1 MIALLAGG
9 GQQSENPGLQHR
21 PAGAPADQTVKV
33 VLEGGKTVLPEDA
46 FGLYRYADREGEFGE
61 GLQINQQFAEV
72 SGYFSVSSGSKSHGK
87 LFTGGG
93 TVHGHLN
100 CFPGVA
106 SRFVYETLQARG
118 ILDIVQALSSVPLR
132 APNVG
137 CNMNLPGSAAQNDHA
152 DSYTAEPF
160 LIVNIAVV
168 DTEVTNGAMQVLCRT
183 HRKNSKYWQILLQR
197 PERIRVCMKQGD
209 VVLRT
214 SMLWHRGMPNLS
226 RNARPML
233 ALTWED
239 GGSSLDDPYDVHG
252 GRITFLPNRYRTDW
266 AGRLRER
273 AFVAAPRLATVIR
286 VVQSFL

>member
-1 MIALLAGG
+1 MENRELTMASPQTSSPAVYPAKFTLSAELRRSFEDNGYLTFAGVVDKAQLA
-9 GQQSENPGLQHR
+9 ELHR
-21 PAGAPADQTVKV
+21 KILAEFD
-33 VLEGGKTVLPEDA
+33 DA
-46 FGLYRYADREGEFGE
+46 
-61 GLQINQQFAEV
+61 
-72 SGYFSVSSGSKSHGK
+72 KSHGK

-137 CNMNLPGSAAQNDHA
+137 CNMNLPGSGAQNDHA
-152 DSYTAEPF
+152 DSYTTAPF
-160 LIVNIAVV
+160 LIVNIAAV
-168 DTEVTNGAMQVLCRT
+168 DTEVTNGAMEVLGRT

-197 PERIRVCMKQGD
+197 PERIRLCMKQGD

-239 GGSSLDDPYDVHG
+239 GGSSLDDPFAVHG
-252 GRITFLPNRYRTDW
+252 GHITFLPNRYRTDW
-266 AGRLRER
+266 SGRLRER
-273 AFVAAPRLATVIR
+273 AFVAVPRLATAVQ
-286 VVQSFL
+286 VVRSFL

>member
-1 MIALLAGG
+1 MESRELTMASPQTSSPAVYPVKHTLTAELRQSFEDNGYLTFEGVVDTAQLA
-9 GQQSENPGLQHR
+9 ELHR
-21 PAGAPADQTVKV
+21 KILAEFD
-33 VLEGGKTVLPEDA
+33 DA
-46 FGLYRYADREGEFGE
+46 
-61 GLQINQQFAEV
+61 
-72 SGYFSVSSGSKSHGK
+72 KSQGK
-87 LFTGGG
+87 LFSGGG

-106 SRFVYETLQARG
+106 SRFVYETLQAGG

-137 CNMNLPGSAAQNDHA
+137 CNMNLPGSGAQNDHA

-209 VVLRT
+209 VVVRT

-239 GGSSLDDPYDVHG
+239 GGSSLEDPYEVHG

-273 AFVAAPRLATVIR
+273 AFVAAPRLATALR
-286 VVQSFL
+286 VVRSFL